1 MVGGPQIGCPRRLL
15 QFRHVE
21 QGWPCRRE
29 MDRKG
34 AADSSSDSNAE
45 ESQRPAATG
54 CAGSAEVTDACER
67 L

>member
-1 MVGGPQIGCPRRLL
+1 
-15 QFRHVE
+15 
-21 QGWPCRRE
+21 